1 MMTNMPKRQ
10 RWLILLIG
18 ALLLLLA
25 LDRIVFTPL
34 VNVWQARS
42 AEIKQ
47 LKGSVAGGRNI
58 IARDA
63 HLRQV
68 WAEIQS
74 GALPRDPA
82 LSEYEVLSA
91 FESCGRTSAIE
102 LGSIKPLWKHGVT
115 DVYSL
120 LECRL
125 DATGTLPALSRF
137 LYELE
142 KSSLAMHA
150 ESVELVSRDDTG
162 QRLTLSLTITG
173 LRLAPLEGKP

>member
-10 RWLILLIG
+10 RWLILVAG
-18 ALLLLLA
+18 AGVLLLG
-25 LDRIVFTPL
+25 LDRIVFTP
-34 VNVWQARS
+34 VGEVWRAH
-42 AEIKQ
+42 ADEIQQ
-47 LKGSVAGGRNI
+47 LKGSVASGRSL

-74 GALPRDPA
+74 GALPRDQA
-82 LSEYEVLSA
+82 QSEYDLISA
-91 FESCGRTSAIE
+91 FQSWGRTSGCE
-102 LGSIKPLWKHGVT
+102 LGSIKPLWKHGAT
-115 DVYSL
+115 DDYSL

-125 DATGTLPALSRF
+125 DATGTLATLSRF

-142 KSSLAMHA
+142 KSPLALRA
-150 ESVELVSRDDTG
+150 DSVELVSRDDTG

-173 LRLAPLEGKP
+173 LRLVSLEGKP

>member
-1 MMTNMPKRQ
+1 MMANLPPRQ

-18 ALLLLLA
+18 ALLILLG
-25 LDRIVFTPL
+25 LDWIVFTPL
-34 VNVWQARS
+34 INLWQSRS
-42 AEIKQ
+42 AEIRE
-47 LKGSVAGGRNI
+47 LKASVSSGRSL

-68 WAEIQS
+68 WAEIES

-82 LSEYEVLSA
+82 QSEYEVLSA
-91 FESCGRTSAIE
+91 FESCGRTSSIE
-102 LGSIKPLWKHGVT
+102 LGSITPLWKHGAT
-115 DVYSL
+115 DACSL

-142 KSSLAMHA
+142 GSPLALHA
-150 ESVELVSRDDTG
+150 ESVELVSRDETG
-162 QRLTLSLTITG
+162 QRLTLSLTVTG